1 MRTIV
6 AAMGYINVVTVLNMK
21 RFVTGGKHE
30 QDRFEAIRGTSEFA
44 QVIKNKWG
52 TTVSPHG
59 IFSIADE
66 VKKDYST
73 KDQMTTEQVGYST
86 GVFRT
91 LILEQQTFPTYI
103 VNKQKV
109 KFPDYLLSNYQFSR
123 LFLDVWE
130 NWDVFI
136 RPVYTG
142 LFILRLL
149 RKHSTPETLLNM
161 AKNVNRLQESFD
173 VPSAF
178 NWLQKIR
185 NDQTITKTEKEKKA
199 GSIRELLF
207 WLGGE
212 SDESK
217 RLQYLPVQPR
227 LAMEVAS
234 LFVEEIAN
242 EIPILEKSH
251 IKLDR
256 PLPRRSIPLHDSY
269 VVYHLDKLFVNK
281 SVKQHKIRER
291 QFNGEESAVSLPRPL
306 ADTLEE
312 ISVEAIKDSF
322 PVQQQLCNLMEGAVL
337 KSLSSKSGQQN
348 SNILNIERFPALRP
362 ETVHQIMEK
371 NLSSWE
377 DELCLMMTRSAIFLP
392 SKKFRNYQLVVTN
405 LSRSTSHI
413 KYIRYWGSIER
424 MVELVLSVRV
434 LAQLLERLSYSLLGR
449 IASEMH
455 KIRSE
460 LLKGDIKMDSRA
472 LSELLSE
479 AANLQRLASLCQ
491 GLSDPHV
498 WSRAEYGIVKAQRL
512 IDELGILLALEHIQR
527 NLDAI
532 NQLGDHIDEL
542 YLGDLAEENNNFSF
556 WSSMGLAGLSLILTV
571 LILPSFWADMQQ
583 LNAKSVSQHI
593 IRGLPII
600 DKIGDF
606 LAIFLIIGASFM
618 FLASIVQ
625 MIRTK
630 RIGNLIGK
638 RFKVSQRNNR

>member
-1 MRTIV
+1 MRTTV
-6 AAMGYINVVTVLNMK
+6 AATGYVNVVTVLNMK
-21 RFVTGGKHE
+21 RFVVGGKEE
-30 QDRFEAIRGTSEFA
+30 QARFEAMRGTSEFA
-44 QVIKNKWG
+44 DVVKNDWG
-52 TTVSPHG
+52 TSISPHG

-66 VKKDYST
+66 VKKDYTT

-103 VNKQKV
+103 VNKEKV
-109 KFPDYLLSNYQFSR
+109 EFPEYLLSNYQFSK
-123 LFLDVWE
+123 LFLDVWK
-130 NWDVFI
+130 NWEIFI
-136 RPVYTG
+136 RPIYTG

-149 RKHSTPETLLNM
+149 RKHTTPETLLNI

-178 NWLQKIR
+178 NWMQKIR
-185 NDQTITKTEKEKKA
+185 NDSTISETEKWKKEE
-199 GSIRELLF
+199 SIRELLL

-212 SDESK
+212 TDEAK

-234 LFVEEIAN
+234 LFVEEIAI
-242 EIPILEKSH
+242 EIPILEKPS
-251 IKLDR
+251 IKLGR

-269 VVYHLDKLFVNK
+269 IVYHLDRLFVNK
-281 SVKQHKIRER
+281 SAKQKKKIMEREV
-291 QFNGEESAVSLPRPL
+291 NVAGSDTSLPLPQV
-306 ADTLEE
+306 DTLEE
-312 ISVEAIKDSF
+312 ISVEATKDSF

-337 KSLSSKSGQQN
+337 KSLPSKSRRPYDYA
-348 SNILNIERFPALRP
+348 LNNERFPALRP
-362 ETVHQIMEK
+362 EVVSQIFEL

-472 LSELLSE
+472 LSELLSD

-512 IDELGILLALEHIQR
+512 IDELGVLLALEHIQR
-527 NLDAI
+527 NLEAI

-542 YLGDLAEENNNFSF
+542 YLGDLAEENNTFSF

-571 LILPSFWADMQQ
+571 LILPSFWAD
-583 LNAKSVSQHI
+583 LNQVKDDVSPSSAIGSWLSRLGLVGDILAALLILGAFI
-593 IRGLPII
+593 IC
-600 DKIGDF
+600 
-606 LAIFLIIGASFM
+606 AV
-618 FLASIVQ
+618 SILQ
-625 MIRTK
+625 TIRT
-630 RIGNLIGK
+630 RQMGNFIRK
-638 RFKVSQRNNR
+638 RFRLPSR

>member
-1 MRTIV
+1 MRTTV
-6 AAMGYINVVTVLNMK
+6 AATGYVNVVTVLNMK
-21 RFVTGGKHE
+21 RFVVGGKEE
-30 QDRFEAIRGTSEFA
+30 QARFEAMRGTSEFA
-44 QVIKNKWG
+44 DVVKNDWG
-52 TTVSPHG
+52 TSISPHG

-66 VKKDYST
+66 VKKDYTT

-103 VNKQKV
+103 VNKEKV
-109 KFPDYLLSNYQFSR
+109 EFPEYLLSNYQFSK
-123 LFLDVWE
+123 LFLDVWK
-130 NWDVFI
+130 NWEIFI
-136 RPVYTG
+136 RPIYTG

-149 RKHSTPETLLNM
+149 RKHTTPETLLNI

-178 NWLQKIR
+178 NWMQKIR
-185 NDQTITKTEKEKKA
+185 NDSTISETEKWKKEE
-199 GSIRELLF
+199 SIRELLL

-212 SDESK
+212 TDEAK

-234 LFVEEIAN
+234 LFVEEIAI
-242 EIPILEKSH
+242 EIPISEKPS
-251 IKLDR
+251 IKLGR

-269 VVYHLDKLFVNK
+269 IVYHLDRLFVNK
-281 SVKQHKIRER
+281 SAKQKKKIMEREV
-291 QFNGEESAVSLPRPL
+291 NVAGSDTSLPLPQV
-306 ADTLEE
+306 DTLEE
-312 ISVEAIKDSF
+312 ISVEATKDSF

-337 KSLSSKSGQQN
+337 KSLPSKSRRPYDYA
-348 SNILNIERFPALRP
+348 LNNERFPALRP
-362 ETVHQIMEK
+362 EVVSQIFEL

-472 LSELLSE
+472 LSELLSD

-512 IDELGILLALEHIQR
+512 IDELGVLLALEHIQR
-527 NLDAI
+527 NLEAI

-542 YLGDLAEENNNFSF
+542 YLGDLAEENNTFSF

-571 LILPSFWADMQQ
+571 LILPSFWAD
-583 LNAKSVSQHI
+583 LNQVKDDVSPSSAIGSWLSRLGLVGDILAALLILGAFI
-593 IRGLPII
+593 IC
-600 DKIGDF
+600 
-606 LAIFLIIGASFM
+606 AV
-618 FLASIVQ
+618 SILQ
-625 MIRTK
+625 TIRT
-630 RIGNLIGK
+630 RQMGNFIRK
-638 RFKVSQRNNR
+638 RFRLPSR